1 MNTPAAVQDPGTP
14 PAAFQRLQQSRE
26 RLRVALLPPP
36 AGRPSPSTAPSAFA
50 SFASF
55 AASPSLAPLWP
66 LAQSVLSG
74 WWARQPAQQLT
85 HLSQTLLQAWAR
97 SLAARHPMALL
108 GGALLAGAVLMAAR
122 PWRWLPRRALLAGL
136 LPLLWRELARHQPPQ
151 GASRAA
157 QASSAGSKKA

>member
-1 MNTPAAVQDPGTP
+1 MKAPDAAQDLGR
-14 PAAFQRLQQSRE
+14 PAAFERLQQSRE
-26 RLRVALLPPP
+26 CLLAALLTPPGGQ
-36 AGRPSPSTAPSAFA
+36 ASPSTAPSAWA

-74 WWARQPAQQLT
+74 WWARQPAHQMAQLA
-85 HLSQTLLQAWAR
+85 QALLQAWVR
-97 SLAARHPMALL
+97 PLAARHPLALM
-108 GGALLAGAVLMAAR
+108 GGAMLAGAVLMAAR

-136 LPLLWRELARHQPPQ
+136 LPLLWRELARRQPPP
-151 GASRAA
+151 GEARAA